1 MNDVRQRKEGAVDSR
16 KEIRKPRSVAFSC
29 TPDATNGGAVMG
41 VKNIGDLF
49 QVSHR
54 GGHKG
59 TGAILPPCGVMLT
72 VGKGSRGRKTLV
84 FGLGEKLMQQQRWVT
99 GDRLTIDL
107 DCERSEIT
115 LRRVPESVSDVVSWK
130 LTTRNGG
137 KSQDGLIAAA
147 TLKLTATPIM
157 LQAFGMDDAEA
168 PYVPEDVVSGDNG
181 TTFAMRK
188 KWTVHNRQA

>member
-1 MNDVRQRKEGAVDSR
+1 
-16 KEIRKPRSVAFSC
+16 
-29 TPDATNGGAVMG
+29 
-41 VKNIGDLF
+41 
-49 QVSHR
+49 
-54 GGHKG
+54 
-59 TGAILPPCGVMLT
+59 
-72 VGKGSRGRKTLV
+72 
-84 FGLGEKLMQQQRWVT
+84 
-99 GDRLTIDL
+99 L